1 MNLAINS
8 LFPLA
13 SVSQT
18 VQLKQNQGMK
28 LGFGSVLQS
37 AVGADSGS
45 SLDTESLR
53 LSNEGVSTLKDLLD
67 ILKLNSLSDLEE
79 ESVAADPLV
88 NNQGD
93 VRTLLFQL
101 LKRLSGNNEETL
113 TEFFTAIEEIN
124 LEQEPEDLRLDSQSL
139 LSANVM
145 ELYTILKQVASL
157 SEEEWKQLP
166 LEGTANL
173 LKLVKF
179 HDLLSEN
186 KDMTQDEATIHKQMK
201 NLLEGIS
208 GKLEKWLPNQQQ
220 KTNTN
225 LDFSLLLE
233 KGQNKTLE
241 TVKSAFSQLTGSDK
255 LGKDGTNSTGLTL
268 KTADSSNYQGS
279 GMSFLMTK
287 LEQFVLTAAKGGQTV
302 SQEEF
307 VKQFESIL
315 SKANFTGAN
324 GVNKLLIK
332 LNPEHLGL
340 LRIELI
346 QKDGLM
352 TAKILATSA
361 QAKDMLEKQ
370 IHGLKHAFNGQNIQ
384 IEKIEVSQAYN
395 AFNSEKFSQK
405 DADEQNRQQE
415 NKRESNDETESEFTG
430 SFAEALLNLEV

>member
-13 SVSQT
+13 AVSQT

-45 SLDTESLR
+45 PLDTESLR
-53 LSNEGVSTLKDLLD
+53 LSNEGLSTLKDLQD

-79 ESVAADPLV
+79 ESVAEDPLV

-113 TEFFTAIEEIN
+113 TEFFTTIEEIN
-124 LEQEPEDLRLDSQSL
+124 LDQEPEDLRLDSQSL

-173 LKLVKF
+173 LKLVKL

-201 NLLEGIS
+201 NLLEEIS
-208 GKLEKWLPNQQQ
+208 GKLEKWLPNQHQ

-233 KGQNKTLE
+233 KGQNRTLE

-255 LGKDGTNSTGLTL
+255 ESKDGTNSTGLTL

-332 LNPEHLGL
+332 LNPEHLGS

-346 QKDGLM
+346 QKDGMM

-361 QAKDMLEKQ
+361 QAKNMLEKQ
-370 IHGLKHAFNGQNIQ
+370 IHGLKQAFNGQNIQ

>member
-13 SVSQT
+13 SVSQS

-45 SLDTESLR
+45 PLDTESLL
-53 LSNEGVSTLKDLLD
+53 LSNEGLSTLKDLLD

-79 ESVAADPLV
+79 ESVAEDSLV

-101 LKRLSGNNEETL
+101 LKSLSGNNEETL
-113 TEFFTAIEEIN
+113 TEFFTTIEEIN

-173 LKLVKF
+173 LKLVKL

-241 TVKSAFSQLTGSDK
+241 NVKSAFSQLTGSDK
-255 LGKDGTNSTGLTL
+255 VSKDGTNSTGLTL

-332 LNPEHLGL
+332 LNPEHLGS

-346 QKDGLM
+346 QKDGMM

-370 IHGLKHAFNGQNIQ
+370 IHGLKQALNGQNIQ

-430 SFAEALLNLEV
+430 SFTEALLNLEV

>member
-13 SVSQT
+13 SASQT

-28 LGFGSVLQS
+28 LGFDSVLQS

-79 ESVAADPLV
+79 ESVADDHLV

-113 TEFFTAIEEIN
+113 TEFFTTIEEIN

-268 KTADSSNYQGS
+268 KTADSNNYQGS
-279 GMSFLMTK
+279 GMSFLMTR

-302 SQEEF
+302 NQEEF

-332 LNPEHLGL
+332 LNPEHLGS

-346 QKDGLM
+346 QKDGMM

-415 NKRESNDETESEFTG
+415 NKRESNDETESEITG

>member
-37 AVGADSGS
+37 AVGADSAS
-45 SLDTESLR
+45 PLDTESLR
-53 LSNEGVSTLKDLLD
+53 LSNEGLSTLKDLLD

-79 ESVAADPLV
+79 ESVAEDPLV

-93 VRTLLFQL
+93 VRTHLFQL

-113 TEFFTAIEEIN
+113 TEFFTTMEEIN

-173 LKLVKF
+173 LKLVKL

-201 NLLEGIS
+201 NLLEEIS
-208 GKLEKWLPNQQQ
+208 GKLEKWLPNQHH

-255 LGKDGTNSTGLTL
+255 VSKDGTNSTGLTL

-332 LNPEHLGL
+332 LNPEHLGS

-346 QKDGLM
+346 QKDGMM

-370 IHGLKHAFNGQNIQ
+370 IHGLKQAFNGQNIQ

-415 NKRESNDETESEFTG
+415 NKRESNDEIESEFTG

>member
-45 SLDTESLR
+45 PLDTESLR
-53 LSNEGVSTLKDLLD
+53 LSNEGLSTLKDLLD

-79 ESVAADPLV
+79 ESVANDPLV

-93 VRTLLFQL
+93 VRTHLFQL

-113 TEFFTAIEEIN
+113 TEFFTTIEEIN
-124 LEQEPEDLRLDSQSL
+124 LEQEPKDLRLDSQSL

-173 LKLVKF
+173 LKLVKL

-201 NLLEGIS
+201 NLLEEIS
-208 GKLEKWLPNQQQ
+208 GKLEKWLPNQHH

-255 LGKDGTNSTGLTL
+255 VSKDGTNSTGLTL

-332 LNPEHLGL
+332 LNPEHLGS

-346 QKDGLM
+346 QKDGMM

-370 IHGLKHAFNGQNIQ
+370 IHGLKQAFNGQNIQ

>member
-1 MNLAINS
+1 MDLAINS
-8 LFPLA
+8 LLPLA
-13 SVSQT
+13 SVSQP

-28 LGFGSVLQS
+28 LGFCSVLQS
-37 AVGADSGS
+37 AVGAESGS
-45 SLDTESLR
+45 PLDTESLS
-53 LSNEGVSTLKDLLD
+53 LSNEGLSTLKDLLD

-79 ESVAADPLV
+79 ESVALDTIV
-88 NNQGD
+88 NNPAD
-93 VRTLLFQL
+93 VRTLLLQL
-101 LKRLSGNNEETL
+101 LIRLIGNKEETL
-113 TEFFTAIEEIN
+113 TEFFTKVEEIN
-124 LEQEPEDLRLDSQSL
+124 LEQEQEDLRLDSQSL

-145 ELYTILKQVASL
+145 ELYTILKQVAAL

-173 LKLVKF
+173 LKLVKL

-201 NLLEGIS
+201 TLLEGIT
-208 GKLEKWLPNQQQ
+208 GKLEKWLSNQQQ
-220 KTNTN
+220 KTNTD

-255 LGKDGTNSTGLTL
+255 VSKDETNSNGLTL
-268 KTADSSNYQGS
+268 NKVDSSNYLGL
-279 GMSFLMTK
+279 GMSFQMTK
-287 LEQFVLTAAKGGQTV
+287 LEQYVLTTAKGEQTV

-307 VKQFESIL
+307 VKQFENIL

-324 GVNKLLIK
+324 GVNKLLIR
-332 LNPEHLGL
+332 LNPEHLGS

-346 QKDGLM
+346 EKDGMM

-370 IHGLKHAFNGQNIQ
+370 IHGLKQAFSGQNIQ
-384 IEKIEVSQAYN
+384 IEKIEISQAFN

-405 DADEQNRQQE
+405 DADEHNSQQE
-415 NKRESNDETESEFTG
+415 NKRESDDEAESEFTG
-430 SFAEALLNLEV
+430 SLAEALLNLEV

>member
-79 ESVAADPLV
+79 ESVADDPLV

-113 TEFFTAIEEIN
+113 TEFFTTIEEIN

-157 SEEEWKQLP
+157 SDEEWKQLP

-255 LGKDGTNSTGLTL
+255 LGKDGANSTGLTL
-268 KTADSSNYQGS
+268 KTEDSSNYQGS

-315 SKANFTGAN
+315 SKANFSGAN

-415 NKRESNDETESEFTG
+415 NKKESNDETESEFTG